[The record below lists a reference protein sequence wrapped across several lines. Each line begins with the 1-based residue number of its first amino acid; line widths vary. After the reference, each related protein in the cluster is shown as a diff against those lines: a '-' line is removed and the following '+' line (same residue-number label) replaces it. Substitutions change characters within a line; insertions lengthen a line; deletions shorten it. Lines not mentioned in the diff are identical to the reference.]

1 MSGNETCDSSNPPS
15 LLKTECEFPII
26 WYFRESD
33 TYNFLVVIP
42 NEVSSHIEVIPVTV
56 YDVASQ
62 SPISI
67 VIIPVISSILVVVI
81 IITGVALSAHYRNR
95 LAVEV
100 ADFDFGQAD
109 EEELQYKS
117 FWERLRES
125 FGNRFSGKCLG
136 LLLTILITGA
146 QFTNGGSDSQS
157 EGSSVSG
164 RRSVQ
169 MPGPAGIGYGSI
181 T

>member
-1 MSGNETCDSSNPPS
+1 M
-15 LLKTECEFPII
+15 
-26 WYFRESD
+26 
-33 TYNFLVVIP
+33 VIT
-42 NEVSSHIEVIPVTV
+42 NEVSSHIEVVPVTV

-125 FGNRFSGKCLG
+125 FGNKCDSRKKVSNKF
-136 LLLTILITGA
+136 LISGA
-146 QFTNGGSDSQS
+146 QFTQGGSDSQS

>member
-1 MSGNETCDSSNPPS
+1 M
-15 LLKTECEFPII
+15 
-26 WYFRESD
+26 
-33 TYNFLVVIP
+33 VIT
-42 NEVSSHIEVIPVTV
+42 NEVSSHIEVVPVTV

-125 FGNRFSGKCLG
+125 FGNKCDSRKKG
-136 LLLTILITGA
+136 L
-146 QFTNGGSDSQS
+146 Q
-157 EGSSVSG
+157 
-164 RRSVQ
+164 
-169 MPGPAGIGYGSI
+169 
-181 T
+181 

>member
-1 MSGNETCDSSNPPS
+1 M
-15 LLKTECEFPII
+15 
-26 WYFRESD
+26 
-33 TYNFLVVIP
+33 
-42 NEVSSHIEVIPVTV
+42 
-56 YDVASQ
+56 
-62 SPISI
+62 
-67 VIIPVISSILVVVI
+67 
-81 IITGVALSAHYRNR
+81 
-95 LAVEV
+95 EV

-125 FGNRFSGKCLG
+125 FGNKCDSRKKVSNK
-136 LLLTILITGA
+136 LLISGA
-146 QFTNGGSDSQS
+146 QFTHGGSDSQS

>member
-1 MSGNETCDSSNPPS
+1 METSEKKVEQLANE
-15 LLKTECEFPII
+15 
-26 WYFRESD
+26 WRENLTKD
-33 TYNFLVVIP
+33 NA
-42 NEVSSHIEVIPVTV
+42 VTV

-81 IITGVALSAHYRNR
+81 IIAGVALSAHYRNR

-109 EEELQYKS
+109 EEDLQYKS

-125 FGNRFSGKCLG
+125 FGIRKGIVFNR
-136 LLLTILITGA
+136 
-146 QFTNGGSDSQS
+146 D
-157 EGSSVSG
+157 
-164 RRSVQ
+164 
-169 MPGPAGIGYGSI
+169 Y
-181 T
+181 